1 MGPRMLASLEYVAT
15 HPGCSKS
22 DAARC
27 GESGP
32 MYSDAVARLVR
43 QELVIVEQP
52 GRYRYQLRVSAA
64 GRGALDAATRNAGER
79 QLDRLVSGY
88 DLSQL
93 AAAALDLAEHLAHV
107 YSSAESMDV
116 VMALRRRRE
125 DLRAARRSRRV
136 LALPREAPG
145 G

>member
-22 DAARC
+22 DAGRC
-27 GESGP
+27 GGDGP
-32 MYSDAVARLVR
+32 LYSDAVARLVR
-43 QELVIVEQP
+43 QELVAAEQS
-52 GRYRYQLRVSAA
+52 GRYRYQLSITAR
-64 GRGALDAATRNAGER
+64 GKGALDAGRLNAREKD
-79 QLDRLVSGY
+79 LDRLVSGY
-88 DLSQL
+88 NLSQVTE
-93 AAAALDLAEHLAHV
+93 AALELAEHLAHV

-125 DLRAARRSRRV
+125 KLRAARRPRRV